1 MRRDALTTMPNPRTD
16 PVLKVLRPLSE
27 AYWAFWSTDREH
39 LRTLKLTVPQFDVL
53 ATLGDTDGM
62 TCRELAAET
71 LVTKG
76 TLTVV
81 LDGLEARG
89 LLERQDVAEDRRHTR
104 VRLTSKGNA
113 LFRKVFPAHVAHL
126 KPFFDRALTP
136 QEADVLT
143 QLLVR
148 LRNSFMRQ

>member
-1 MRRDALTTMPNPRTD
+1 MPNPRTD
-16 PVLKVLRPLSE
+16 PVMKVLRPLAE
-27 AYWAFWSTDREH
+27 AYWAFWVEDREH

-71 LVTKG
+71 LVTKS

-81 LDGLEARG
+81 LDGLETRG
-89 LLERQDVAEDRRHTR
+89 LIERQEVAEDRRHTR
-104 VRLTSKGNA
+104 IRLTSKGDA

-136 QEADVLT
+136 QQADVMT
-143 QLLVR
+143 DLLVQ
-148 LRNSFMRQ
+148 LRKSFTRQ

>member
-1 MRRDALTTMPNPRTD
+1 MPNPRTD
-16 PVLKVLRPLSE
+16 PVMKVLRPLAE
-27 AYWAFWSTDREH
+27 AYWAFWVEDREH
-39 LRTLKLTVPQFDVL
+39 LRTLRLTVPQFDVL

-71 LVTKG
+71 LVTKS

-89 LLERQDVAEDRRHTR
+89 LIERQEVAEDRRHTR
-104 VRLTSKGNA
+104 VRLTPKGDA
-113 LFRKVFPAHVAHL
+113 LFRKVFPAHVAYL

-136 QEADVLT
+136 QQADVMT
-143 QLLVR
+143 DLLVR
-148 LRNSFMRQ
+148 LRKSFTRQ

>member
-1 MRRDALTTMPNPRTD
+1 
-16 PVLKVLRPLSE
+16 
-27 AYWAFWSTDREH
+27 
-39 LRTLKLTVPQFDVL
+39 LKLTVPQFDVL

-71 LVTKG
+71 LVTKS

-89 LLERQDVAEDRRHTR
+89 LIERQEVAEDRRHTR
-104 VRLTSKGNA
+104 VRLTPKGDA

-126 KPFFDRALTP
+126 KPFFDRALTSE
-136 QEADVLT
+136 QADIMVD
-143 QLLVR
+143 LLVR